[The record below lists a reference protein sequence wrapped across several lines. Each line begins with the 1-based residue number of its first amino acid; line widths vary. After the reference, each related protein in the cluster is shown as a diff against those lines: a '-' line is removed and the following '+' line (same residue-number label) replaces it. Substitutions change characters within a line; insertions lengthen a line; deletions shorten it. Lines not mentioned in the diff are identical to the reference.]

1 VKNIMLAATQNVFNN
16 PLEDLWSLES
26 KKIQGLWHTEIA
38 RKKKEIW
45 NETGKDIKEREG
57 TEKFLKLIWINNKH
71 TCNVFFS

>member
-1 VKNIMLAATQNVFNN
+1 MTTYMFCFLKLKWKIYAQNVFNN

-57 TEKFLKLIWINNKH
+57 TEKFKN
-71 TCNVFFS
+71 